1 MDSSQLARLMLDW
14 GELCGRMEQLEV
26 EIRVAVLELGKTQTV
41 GHVRATFSAGRKT
54 YDYETA
60 VKSACVS
67 PDDYVLMTKVD
78 WKATGDRAMIV
89 VGDALVTQSPPSVTM
104 KLLE

>member
-26 EIRVAVLELGKTQTV
+26 EIRAAVMEIGKTQTV
-41 GHVRATFSAGRKT
+41 GNVRATYSGGRRS

-60 VKSACVS
+60 VKSADVS
-67 PDDYVLMTKVD
+67 PDDYVTVTRVD
-78 WKATGDRAMIV
+78 FKATCDRAMII
-89 VGDALVTQSPPSVTM
+89 VGDALVTQSPPSVTV